1 MVLFLVAD
9 NCSTNQAV
17 ATRMGVALVGC
28 ASHHFNLA
36 VCRYLEDF
44 KSQIDQVQTLCIQ
57 LRNTNNTAKLAQFT
71 KYKPLKA
78 NATRWS
84 STYQMLARYVKIRHA
99 IKMVAAVEDL
109 LPRPRTHRQIVQL
122 VTKLE
127 ALDSVCVRLQS
138 EEGNLADVRF
148 LFDAVIAK
156 FPATAHHLS
165 QSAQIVH
172 SPAFESAVV
181 KLLSD
186 RSLISDEEEAVAQ
199 FAGPTDSA
207 QETPKKVDFATETLR
222 HAKRPRLATVT
233 KYIDLLRMIPPTS
246 NKCERLF
253 SQCKLVFNPLRSS
266 MLPANF
272 EMLVF
277 LRANRELWDFTSLVG
292 YNESADDDEED
303 AE

>member
-1 MVLFLVAD
+1 MALSEVD
-9 NCSTNQAV
+9 DPM
-17 ATRMGVALVGC
+17 TRAL
-28 ASHHFNLA
+28 A
-36 VCRYLEDF
+36 
-44 KSQIDQVQTLCIQ
+44 
-57 LRNTNNTAKLAQFT
+57 
-71 KYKPLKA
+71 
-78 NATRWS
+78 
-84 STYQMLARYVKIRHA
+84 A
-99 IKMVAAVEDL
+99 IKPVSSKTLVKYMRHVASKVGPRISTDMGNQFGLMFDGWTSEDL
-109 LPRPRTHRQIVQL
+109 LPRPSTHRQIVQL
-122 VTKLE
+122 VTNLE

-138 EEGNLADVRF
+138 EEGNLADVRL

-165 QSAQIVH
+165 PSTQIVH

-277 LRANRELWDFTSLVG
+277 LRANRELWDSPLW
-292 YNESADDDEED
+292 
-303 AE
+303 